1 MPNPFKP
8 TAGATPPLLVGRDQ
22 LIDEF
27 RESLDDGPG
36 APGLLTLVTGARGTG
51 KTVMLTEMG
60 EAARTQGWVVIDETA
75 RDGLMDRLRS
85 QIDGCL
91 AALDSPQRSRWTSLS
106 VTTPLGGGGITL
118 DRPPRES
125 RSWRSSASAL
135 TARLAENETGLLI
148 TVDEIHAIPRA
159 ELQALAA
166 EVQHLIRDRA
176 PIGLIMAGL
185 PRAVEDL
192 LNDEITTFLRRAE
205 RLTLGEV
212 PLDEV
217 QSAFQ
222 STFSTAG
229 RPLSEELAH
238 DCALATE
245 GYPFMIQLVGYHV
258 WRRCPEEVVV
268 PDAVSAGIAAARSRL
283 GDLVHAPALQD
294 LSDTDRSMLVSMAE
308 DDGPSRIADVATR
321 MGQTS
326 GYVSVYRARLIAAGM
341 IRPAGYGLVD
351 FAAPYLREYLRTHS
365 SSLSPAPRAW

>member
-125 RSWRSSASAL
+125 RSWRSFASAL

-365 SSLSPAPRAW
+365 SSLSTAPRAW

>member
-1 MPNPFKP
+1 M
-8 TAGATPPLLVGRDQ
+8 
-22 LIDEF
+22 
-27 RESLDDGPG
+27 
-36 APGLLTLVTGARGTG
+36 
-51 KTVMLTEMG
+51 
-60 EAARTQGWVVIDETA
+60 
-75 RDGLMDRLRS
+75 
-85 QIDGCL
+85 
-91 AALDSPQRSRWTSLS
+91 
-106 VTTPLGGGGITL
+106 
-118 DRPPRES
+118 
-125 RSWRSSASAL
+125 
-135 TARLAENETGLLI
+135 
-148 TVDEIHAIPRA
+148 
-159 ELQALAA
+159 
-166 EVQHLIRDRA
+166 
-176 PIGLIMAGL
+176 
-185 PRAVEDL
+185 
-192 LNDEITTFLRRAE
+192 
-205 RLTLGEV
+205 GEV

-365 SSLSPAPRAW
+365 SSLSTAPRAW